1 MNLKKIVLKN
11 YKLIL
16 KYFNLFFMNFLCL
29 KITNLLILNLKIS
42 KTTLKNILINSKEIY
57 LVMNNFDQD

>member
-1 MNLKKIVLKN
+1 
-11 YKLIL
+11 
-16 KYFNLFFMNFLCL
+16 MNFLCL